1 MIFSE
6 CFFAFIFNVFILGS
20 SIQSEYQMSVFEFKL
35 NSKKKWSVT
44 LLAAGGWAV
53 PVSTCWSRPNIG
65 WYLSKPDTA
74 AYVGALP
81 LGDKQ
86 THLVQSTHSI
96 DAGNIAVHDLD
107 PIYSV

>member
-1 MIFSE
+1 MLE
-6 CFFAFIFNVFILGS
+6 QTKYWL
-20 SIQSEYQMSVFEFKL
+20 
-35 NSKKKWSVT
+35 
-44 LLAAGGWAV
+44 
-53 PVSTCWSRPNIG
+53 VS
-65 WYLSKPDTA
+65 A